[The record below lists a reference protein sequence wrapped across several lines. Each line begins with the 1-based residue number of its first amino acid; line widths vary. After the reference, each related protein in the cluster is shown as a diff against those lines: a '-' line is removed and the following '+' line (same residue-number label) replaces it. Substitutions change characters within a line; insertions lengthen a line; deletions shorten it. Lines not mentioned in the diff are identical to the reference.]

1 MSKTI
6 SEESRKENR
15 FIAFL
20 VLAGVAGLSLSL
32 GLSGLTY
39 LAQ

>member
-1 MSKTI
+1 VSN
-6 SEESRKENR
+6 SASDEARKENR

-32 GLSGLTY
+32 GLSGLNY
-39 LAQ
+39 LGH